1 MNKRFEMD
9 QELAQQL
16 ETGAGNLPQAPLAM
30 PVQDMTVPS
39 VASVWNWLRVLLP
52 QAPRVG
58 H

>member
-9 QELAQQL
+9 NELAQKL
-16 ETGAGNLPQAPLAM
+16 ESGAGNLPQAPLAM
-30 PVQDMTVPS
+30 PVQDMTAPS
-39 VASVWNWLRVLLP
+39 VGSVWNWLRVLLP